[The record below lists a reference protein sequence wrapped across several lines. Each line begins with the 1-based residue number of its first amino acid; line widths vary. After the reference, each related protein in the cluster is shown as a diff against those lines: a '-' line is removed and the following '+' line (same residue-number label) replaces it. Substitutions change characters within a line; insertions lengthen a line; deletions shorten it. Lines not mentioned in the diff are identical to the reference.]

1 MGRPSVPLE
10 KRFWDKVDRGDE
22 DECWEWQA
30 ATVQGY
36 GLIGVDGTETERAH
50 RVSYRL
56 EVEEPGDDLVLHHCD
71 NRACVNPN
79 HLYLGDQED
88 NMEDMFER
96 GRDNHVS
103 EEEHPQSKLTREAVS
118 HIKWDLEE
126 TDKTHVELGE
136 KYDVSSTTIGE
147 ISRGATWT
155 EVSKEKP

>member
-1 MGRPSVPLE
+1 MTMRE
-10 KRFWDKVDRGDE
+10 RFWSKVDCGDD
-22 DECWEWQA
+22 DECWVWQA
-30 ATVQGY
+30 TTTRGY
-36 GLIGVDGTETERAH
+36 GRFSIEATPRPAH
-50 RVSYRL
+50 RVAYRL

-96 GRDNHVS
+96 GRNNHVS
-103 EEEHPQSKLTREAVS
+103 EEEHPQSKLTRKAVS

-126 TDKTHVELGE
+126 TDKTHRELGE
-136 KYDVSSTTIGE
+136 RYDVSSTTIGE